1 MKYKFVADASVDV
14 PQEFLD
20 KYDIEIVPIEVGFG
34 DEIFPEGMEKREF
47 FTRLRTSTVLPKTAM
62 PNAYRFEQIYKD
74 VANKPD
80 VFVMTLVI
88 SMEMSPT
95 KLQAQMAAENLGM
108 KNVFIEE
115 TQVTTVAQGALICDL
130 CRYVD
135 AHPKASP
142 EELIREFYRLRKK
155 VRLFAVVGD
164 LKYLKQSG
172 RLTGASAVIGTML
185 NVRPIVGIVDGK
197 VVNVAKMI
205 GSNKAELYIK
215 EKLANMD
222 TSLPIY
228 TAHSDAPEL
237 MEKLIERCKDMFGE
251 GQELIKDEIGY
262 VVGTHAGP
270 NCYGF
275 VYYEKD

>member
-14 PQEFLD
+14 PKEFLE
-20 KYDIEIVPIEVGFG
+20 KYDISIVPIEVGFG
-34 DEIFPEGMEKREF
+34 DEIYPEGMETKEF
-47 FTRLRTSTVLPKTAM
+47 FERVRKSDVLPKTAM

-74 VANKPD
+74 VANKND

-115 TQVTTVAQGALICDL
+115 TQVTTCAQGALICDL
-130 CRYVD
+130 CRYID
-135 AHPKASP
+135 ANPKVTP

-172 RLTGASAVIGTML
+172 RLTGATAVIASML

-197 VVNVAKMI
+197 VVNVAKVVGTI
-205 GSNKAELYIK
+205 KAENYIK
-215 EKLANMD
+215 DKLKNMD

-228 TAHSDAPEL
+228 TAHSDAPHL
-237 MEKLIERCKDMFGE
+237 MEQLVERCKDAFGPN
-251 GQELIKDEIGY
+251 QELIKNEIGY

>member
-14 PQEFLD
+14 PKEFLE
-20 KYDIEIVPIEVGFG
+20 KYDIEIVPIELNFG
-34 DEIFPEGMEKREF
+34 DEIYPEGMSTRDF
-47 FTRLRTSTVLPKTAM
+47 YARLRTSNVPAKTAM
-62 PNAYRFEQIYKD
+62 PNAYKFEEIYKN
-74 VANKPD
+74 VANKND
-80 VFVMTLVI
+80 VFVMTIVI
-88 SMEMSPT
+88 SMEMSAT

-115 TQVTTVAQGALICDL
+115 SQVTTGAQGALICDL
-130 CRYVD
+130 CRYID
-135 AHPKASP
+135 NNPKVTP

-155 VRLFAVVGD
+155 VRLYAVIGD

-172 RLTGASAVIGTML
+172 RLTGASAVIGSML
-185 NVRPIVGIVDGK
+185 NVRPIVSIVDGK
-197 VVNVAKMI
+197 VVNVAKI
-205 GSNKAELYIK
+205 VGSNKAELYIK
-215 EKLANMD
+215 DKLKNMD

-228 TAHSDAPEL
+228 TAHSDAPQL
-237 MEKLIERCKDMFGE
+237 MEKLIERCKDTFGE
-251 GQELIKDEIGY
+251 GQELIKNEIGY